1 MFSFKFGVAKYVL
14 NTRIK
19 LIYGIIILKILLQ
32 GMPVFGPYLPDA
44 DYMKQRRYEEKKKRG
59 FLWFI
64 RRVRTL
70 WPKRKKRSKWMLSY

>member
-1 MFSFKFGVAKYVL
+1 
-14 NTRIK
+14 
-19 LIYGIIILKILLQ
+19 
-32 GMPVFGPYLPDA
+32 MPVFGPYLPDA